1 MPVQSPIVFSDEI
14 ALTKTNDGTLIESM
28 IRPFY
33 VAGRPFLGCEHFS
46 VVHPPDMTRVAE
58 VSIPDAVHIEQAISS
73 ADEAQEAFGALPAVA
88 KAKALDYVSAQLAR
102 RQKEIAEIITSE
114 SGKPIRWAVNEVQRA
129 AATFGVAAEE
139 ARRFSGELMRLD
151 TEEGSEG
158 RLAMIRRFSRGSVLA
173 ISPFNFPLM
182 LIAHK
187 LAPAIAVGSPI
198 IIKPAPSTPLTALVL
213 AEILAETE
221 LPTGSWSVLTAT
233 DEQMATLVED
243 PRLPVI
249 SFTGSAEVG
258 WKIREAVPRKHVT
271 LELGGNAAVIV
282 CQDYSAEDD
291 LQFAAER
298 IAQSGTFQAGQSRI
312 SVQQVFAERDVH
324 EELCGRVKA
333 CIEQQVNRGV
343 WDGDTIV
350 GPLIDE
356 AAAKRVEAWVDEAV
370 GLGAEVLT
378 GGWREGS
385 VYAPTVLANV
395 DPAARVAREEVF
407 GPVISMFAVD
417 DVAEAIARVNSSR
430 YGLQA
435 GVFTHDLRIA
445 FRAHREL
452 QVGGVII
459 GDVPS
464 YRAEQMPF
472 GGVKN
477 SVIGREGV
485 NAAMLDFTYER
496 VLVINAL

>member
-1 MPVQSPIVFSDEI
+1 M
-14 ALTKTNDGTLIESM
+14 TKTNEGTLTESM

-46 VVHPPDMTRVAE
+46 VVHPPDKTRVAE
-58 VSIPDAVHIEQAISS
+58 VSIPDAVHIEQAILS
-73 ADEAQEAFGALPAVA
+73 AEEAQKAFGGLPAVQRA
-88 KAKALDYVSAQLAR
+88 RALDHISAQLAR

-114 SGKPIRWAVNEVQRA
+114 SGKPIRWAVSEVQRA
-129 AATFGVAAEE
+129 AATFGIAAEE

-173 ISPFNFPLM
+173 ISPFNFPLI

-198 IIKPAPSTPLTALVL
+198 IIKPAPATPLTALAL

-233 DEQMATLVED
+233 NEQMATLVED

-249 SFTGSAEVG
+249 SFTGSAQVG
-258 WKIREAVPRKHVT
+258 WGIQEAVPRKHVT

-282 CQDYSAEDD
+282 CKDYSTEDD

-312 SVQQVFAERDVH
+312 SVQQVFAERNVH
-324 EELCGRVKA
+324 KELCLRVTA
-333 CIEQQVNRGV
+333 CIDQQVNKGV

-356 AAAKRVEAWVDEAV
+356 AAAERVEAWVDEAV

-378 GGWREGS
+378 GGRRDGP
-385 VYAPTVLANV
+385 VYAPTVLASV
-395 DPAARVAREEVF
+395 DPSARVVREEVF

-417 DVAEAIARVNSSR
+417 DVDEAFARVNSSR

-464 YRAEQMPF
+464 YRAEQMPY
-472 GGVKN
+472 GGVKD
-477 SVIGREGV
+477 SGVGREGV